1 MIGMGLFKK
10 FKKEDKKENIERLQG
25 IESDMD
31 IKTTNDI
38 QKEQVGNELDNLQN
52 ELREKNDRLNTILEK
67 IQISKKEYDEIIGKI
82 IQSKKELRS
91 NTILKLDSETN
102 DSLKLKN
109 QDINKISK
117 EISDSKIKL
126 KNIQDDIIKKKEM
139 NEELEQRIKE
149 NTPFFSDSENQKK
162 KIDEELEQRRK
173 ELEILKKRLGEMKK
187 ADIKN
192 KGSDDSKSVVEAASQ
207 IVATTNK
214 RLQDTMKELDVVR
227 QLLDKERKAH
237 TETKKK
243 LQN

>member
-1 MIGMGLFKK
+1 MGLFNK
-10 FKKEDKKENIERLQG
+10 FKKEDKKENIENSQDN
-25 IESDMD
+25 ESNID
-31 IKTTNDI
+31 IKTTDDI
-38 QKEQVGNELDNLQN
+38 QKEQVGDELDNLQN
-52 ELREKNDRLNTILEK
+52 ELREKNERLNTILEK
-67 IQISKKEYDEIIGKI
+67 IELSKKEYDEIVGKI

-91 NTILKLDSETN
+91 KIISKSDSERN
-102 DSLKLKN
+102 DLLKSKN
-109 QDINKISK
+109 QDNNRISK

-126 KNIQDDIIKKKEM
+126 KNIQDNIKKNEEL

-149 NTPFFSDSENQKK
+149 NKPFFLDSENQKK
-162 KIDEELEQRRK
+162 KIDEELEQRKK

-187 ADIKN
+187 IDVKN
-192 KGSDDSKSVVEAASQ
+192 QDEDDSKSVVEAASQ

-214 RLQDTMKELDVVR
+214 RLQDTMKELDVIR

>member
-1 MIGMGLFKK
+1 MGLFKK

-187 ADIKN
+187 IDIKN
-192 KGSDDSKSVVEAASQ
+192 QGGDDSKSVVEAASQ

-214 RLQDTMKELDVVR
+214 RLQDTMKELDVTR